1 MPYFSIRKD
10 CAFVGPLLY
19 AHAESLPKFTNVPE
33 CGIPA
38 ISVMRTMY
46 DAMSVEGGE
55 YFCSAQWQTVG
66 ARKKFTKIP
75 TVQPSLSDED
85 TMLCNSWI
93 QGYSLKNKMWG
104 HFEVAK
110 IQEVGFN
117 DEAFNNLVLPE
128 EKKDLILSLVQQQ
141 DDNGDGF
148 DDLIKGK
155 GKGLIFLLHGPPG
168 VGKTF
173 TAGKGTASMPN
184 LIHD

>member
-1 MPYFSIRKD
+1 MPYFSICKD

-66 ARKKFTKIP
+66 ARKNFTKIP

-93 QGYSLKNKMWG
+93 QGYSLKNKVWG

-117 DEAFNNLVLPE
+117 DEAFSNLVLPE